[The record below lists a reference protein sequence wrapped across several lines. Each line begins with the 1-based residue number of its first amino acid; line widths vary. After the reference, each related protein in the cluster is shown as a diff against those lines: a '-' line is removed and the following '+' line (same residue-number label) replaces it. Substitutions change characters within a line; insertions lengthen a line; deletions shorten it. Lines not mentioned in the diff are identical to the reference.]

1 MAHSNRVLCD
11 EAYYW
16 FFRNFNHQLLLNPR
30 SNDFASLRKTL
41 SSGGMR
47 FTEQSLQ
54 LQRERI
60 RQALQRNVGEAMSFV
75 RLINQTQGVWR
86 KLHVVFSSMQDDVL
100 RKHWR
105 ELVRNAMQPGI
116 VIAALLGFRQG
127 TWQHRLAMR
136 LCKCPQAWHPAS
148 SEEGTVSEAFLNRL
162 SDIFAAVEEA
172 FCTEENLRKSRGKD
186 KKGGMDESELQKQL
200 NSEYNRG
207 RNEQEQKGAAERKR
221 LAAEL
226 KETKRQLEEAQ
237 QQLSQ
242 LGQRHAASQQ
252 NHLRELDNCADA
264 ARQHYE
270 RQLDEFLRQTFLF
283 DAGVAGASGQ
293 ESAATGDIIRQLRS
307 ATAAQLALNQK
318 AGTKNALRQQRR
330 ELTAALDELRAAVDD
345 SVLAAKN
352 VAGVIQSAEQ
362 QLAAINRRL
371 QEAGE
376 PVTSEHLAYSL
387 AFAQFEAYI
396 QSIKL
401 DDEAD
406 GLLREGSAFVQQA
419 LEHEL
424 LTDKES
430 KGLQKLINERLA
442 MLNEQRRVQMRLKAK
457 AEREAAD
464 TVSAPEPIS
473 IMQLGRFIGDMHK
486 VTIIFDGYNT
496 MKRNEP
502 WKSYEQQ
509 RFFDVARYEFVA
521 TIKRQAH
528 FFQQVELVFDG
539 RGTTMTIEKDADVAN
554 VNLIYSA
561 YIHGEHDAD
570 NCIIERARTLRTNCP
585 DALIWVV
592 TNDFGLR
599 KQLHDTCDAFVDT
612 TAIPAFFH

>member
-1 MAHSNRVLCD
+1 MAHSNRVFCD
-11 EAYYW
+11 EAFYW

-30 SNDFASLRKTL
+30 NNDFASLRKTL

-47 FTEQSLQ
+47 FTEQTLQ

-75 RLINQTQGVWR
+75 RLIGQTHGLWLD
-86 KLHVVFSSMQDDVL
+86 LHQVFHAMQDDVL
-100 RKHWR
+100 RKNWR
-105 ELVRNAMQPGI
+105 EFVRNSTQPGI

-136 LCKCPQAWHPAS
+136 LCRCPQAWHPAS
-148 SEEGTVSEAFLNRL
+148 VEEGTVAESFMTKLNHL
-162 SDIFAAVEEA
+162 FAAVEGA
-172 FCTEENLRKSRGKD
+172 YYGENSPRKAKETKAGT
-186 KKGGMDESELQKQL
+186 DESELKKLL
-200 NSEYNRG
+200 NTEYNRG

-242 LGQRHAASQQ
+242 LGQQHTAARQQ
-252 NHLRELDNCADA
+252 HLRELDDCSDA
-264 ARQHYE
+264 ARLHYE

-283 DAGVAGASGQ
+283 DVGVAGAAGQ
-293 ESAATGDIIRQLRS
+293 ESAATGDIIQQLRK

-330 ELTAALDELRAAVDD
+330 ELTAALNELRAAVDD

-352 VAGVIQSAEQ
+352 VGSVIQSAEQ

-396 QSIKL
+396 QAIKL

-419 LEHEL
+419 FEHEL
-424 LTDKES
+424 LTDRES
-430 KGLQKLINERLA
+430 KELQKLINERLA

-457 AEREAAD
+457 AEREAAMP
-464 TVSAPEPIS
+464 VSVPEPIS
-473 IMQLGRFIGDMHK
+473 IMQLGRFICDMHK

-539 RGTTMTIEKDADVAN
+539 RGTTMTSEKDADAAN
-554 VNLIYSA
+554 VSLIYSA

-570 NCIIERARTLRTNCP
+570 NCIIERARTLRTNRP

>member
-148 SEEGTVSEAFLNRL
+148 SEEGTVSEAFLTRL
-162 SDIFAAVEEA
+162 SDIFEAVEEA

-226 KETKRQLEEAQ
+226 KETKRQLEEA
-237 QQLSQ
+237 SSDS
-242 LGQRHAASQQ
+242 GTPPASRTICA
-252 NHLRELDNCADA
+252 NSTTAPTPHGSTMSVSLTNSCARPSSSTPASREPP
-264 ARQHYE
+264 AR
-270 RQLDEFLRQTFLF
+270 RARRRATS
-283 DAGVAGASGQ
+283 SG
-293 ESAATGDIIRQLRS
+293 SFA
-307 ATAAQLALNQK
+307 
-318 AGTKNALRQQRR
+318 
-330 ELTAALDELRAAVDD
+330 
-345 SVLAAKN
+345 
-352 VAGVIQSAEQ
+352 
-362 QLAAINRRL
+362 RRL
-371 QEAGE
+371 
-376 PVTSEHLAYSL
+376 PPSS
-387 AFAQFEAYI
+387 
-396 QSIKL
+396 
-401 DDEAD
+401 
-406 GLLREGSAFVQQA
+406 R
-419 LEHEL
+419 
-424 LTDKES
+424 
-430 KGLQKLINERLA
+430 
-442 MLNEQRRVQMRLKAK
+442 
-457 AEREAAD
+457 
-464 TVSAPEPIS
+464 
-473 IMQLGRFIGDMHK
+473 
-486 VTIIFDGYNT
+486 
-496 MKRNEP
+496 
-502 WKSYEQQ
+502 
-509 RFFDVARYEFVA
+509 
-521 TIKRQAH
+521 
-528 FFQQVELVFDG
+528 
-539 RGTTMTIEKDADVAN
+539 
-554 VNLIYSA
+554 
-561 YIHGEHDAD
+561 
-570 NCIIERARTLRTNCP
+570 
-585 DALIWVV
+585 
-592 TNDFGLR
+592 
-599 KQLHDTCDAFVDT
+599 
-612 TAIPAFFH
+612 